1 MYYLQTYF
9 EDYSLKGIS
18 LTLLV
23 AIYANIED
31 FNADFQKFQMTD

>member
-1 MYYLQTYF
+1 
-9 EDYSLKGIS
+9 

>member
-1 MYYLQTYF
+1 MHLSPF
-9 EDYSLKGIS
+9 ILLDYSLKGIS